1 MAIEAPINVTPDN
14 ETIYVD
20 KTLEHPGQPWE
31 SEVND
36 YINPVRIGFTFNGD
50 NLSWWRA
57 EYYDNVTGDILG
69 YSYAPRTNIPWSGQY
84 RNGDTV
90 TINGQVSTN
99 LFQNGEDY
107 KYRFLL
113 YQADS
118 NNEPLCDMLCVTGRV
133 KAASGTSVTVEA
145 GVTDID
151 APYTATD
158 GGTTY
163 TIGQCMLE
171 VVGDNNGTLVRNKIK
186 INAYNKST
194 GVITLDSAPTGTIA
208 AGTRYKVYRNYY
220 KTPCYFVRCRDKA
233 SITPSVTINAD
244 TGGVECSALWQIAS
258 EKKVSLQ
265 KYKWVLSN
273 GAQSKEI
280 YSYHDKGALPERA
293 SVDITLDTVF
303 PYLASSQ
310 IRATVT
316 ATTQDGFVQTA
327 QATLAS
333 AITRDTNMFTVYTG
347 EINGTYKI
355 IYTQGCAMVLSHN
368 RVGVRVTAA
377 SGYENFKLWKKVTGQ
392 THYRYVAACSKT
404 GNIVTGYDC
413 AAEDGLSC
421 EYALSAEKNGNIVYN
436 IVSSITPDYQNRV
449 VIEKLTKITDYFGC
463 ARYRIGDTFL
473 FEFEVSKP
481 TININDGQAVIKT
494 GDKPIVI
501 KESGRYISGD
511 FSAAITQMS
520 VSGYSYNLNDN
531 TSTYKQALEFFDDSE
546 YLIKIPDRGCI
557 VGKITDKNL
566 KKNEAGATIISFSF
580 TQTKDLDEVIV

>member
-36 YINPVRIGFTFNGD
+36 YINPVRIGLTFNGD

-90 TINGQVSTN
+90 TINGQVATG
-99 LFQNGEDY
+99 LYQNGNDY
-107 KYRFLL
+107 KYRIIL

-194 GVITLDSAPTGTIA
+194 GVITLDSAPVGTIA

-220 KTPCYFVRCRDKA
+220 KSPCYFVRCRDKA

-258 EKKVSLQ
+258 EKEVSLQ

-293 SVDITLDTVF
+293 SADITLDTVF

-355 IYTQGCAMVLSHN
+355 IYTQGCAMLLSHN

-377 SGYENFKLWKKVTGQ
+377 SGYENFKLWKKVAGQ

-404 GNIVTGYDC
+404 GNIVTGYDN

>member
-1 MAIEAPINVTPDN
+1 MAIEAPINVTPN
-14 ETIYVD
+14 NNTVYVD
-20 KTLEHPGQPWE
+20 KTKTGD
-31 SEVND
+31 D
-36 YINPVRIGFTFNGD
+36 YDNPIQMSFTFNGD
-50 NLSWWRA
+50 NLSWWRC
-57 EYYDNVTGDILG
+57 EHYDAITGEAIG

-90 TINGQVSTN
+90 TINGQVATG
-99 LFQNGEDY
+99 LYQNGNDY
-107 KYRFLL
+107 KYRIIL

-171 VVGDNNGTLVRNKIK
+171 VVGDNSGTLVRNKIK

-194 GVITLDSAPTGTIA
+194 GVITLDSAPVGTIA

-220 KTPCYFVRCRDKA
+220 KSPCYFVRCRDKA

-258 EKKVSLQ
+258 EKEVSLQ

-293 SVDITLDTVF
+293 SADITLDTVF

-333 AITRDTNMFTVYTG
+333 AITRDTNMFTAYTG

-355 IYTQGCAMVLSHN
+355 IYTQGCAMLLSHN

-377 SGYENFKLWKKVTGQ
+377 SGYENFKLWKKVAGQ
-392 THYRYVAACSKT
+392 THYRYVAACSMSGT
-404 GNIVTGYDC
+404 TVTGYDNS
-413 AAEDGLSC
+413 AEDGLSC

-449 VIEKLTKITDYFGC
+449 VIEKLTKITNYFGC
-463 ARYRIGDTFL
+463 ARYSIADTFL

-531 TSTYKQALEFFDDSE
+531 TSTYKQALEFFDDNE